1 MIENLNA
8 CPCIAY
14 TIILIFSYFKWMFK
28 KNQTGSDFCE
38 GFSASDG
45 TTVAHSPCL
54 LTVWCTYLHKTGKH
68 SWKSQGCRMQKS
80 GCIGCIFISDW
91 KTTCFCRFPP
101 KNYMRKNAYL
111 DLKKTIKSKTNVSS
125 IWIGRINSPANYNIW
140 NICPS
145 LETLHESCGN
155 MIINSI
161 RNMVIDF
168 ILFCWTW
175 STQTQQIELENKSAS
190 WIDLKASLDLN
201 PSLKGNPGCG
211 QTREAHAISKKTC
224 QKCSPDGLK
233 AQRSQIH
240 YWMRFPGLD
249 KPMKGAFW
257 VQNKLSSIKLTSFQ
271 LVPQCGKTSRNQ
283 DQLTLMHSYLHE
295 YNKTLESQVL

>member
-1 MIENLNA
+1 MDFL
-8 CPCIAY
+8 
-14 TIILIFSYFKWMFK
+14 
-28 KNQTGSDFCE
+28 KNQHGLTFVKDFQLQTALQSPTVHAYLL
-38 GFSASDG
+38 FDAH
-45 TTVAHSPCL
+45 TTQNWKVFEKITSSWVAEC
-54 LTVWCTYLHKTGKH
+54 K
-68 SWKSQGCRMQKS
+68 KS

-190 WIDLKASLDLN
+190 WIDLKASLDLKSIFEGK
-201 PSLKGNPGCG
+201 SLDVDRQGRHMQSQRKPVRSVLQTAWRHSALRFTTEWGFLDWTNRWKERSGC
-211 QTREAHAISKKTC
+211 
-224 QKCSPDGLK
+224 
-233 AQRSQIH
+233 
-240 YWMRFPGLD
+240 
-249 KPMKGAFW
+249 
-257 VQNKLSSIKLTSFQ
+257 
-271 LVPQCGKTSRNQ
+271 KTS
-283 DQLTLMHSYLHE
+283 
-295 YNKTLESQVL
+295 